1 MPENNELIPQEN
13 VQELVENVI
22 PELNDGINAET
33 EPVELTEEE
42 KHAQFIEALKESK
55 KTYKPKKHFGVAYK
69 KDRKR
74 KNKMAKASRRANRK

>member
-1 MPENNELIPQEN
+1 MPENNELVPQEN

-22 PELNDGINAET
+22 PELNDGINNET

-42 KHAQFIEALKESK
+42 KRAQFIEALKESK
-55 KTYKPKKHFGVAYK
+55 KNYKPKKHFGIAYK

-74 KNKMAKASRRANRK
+74 KNKISKASRKANRR